1 MQAKDEEIYKKIEE
15 IYNTEKGK
23 PFIIHLVRSFLP
35 INRSTFMLSNPKN
48 KKMKCAVTGT
58 PLVSK
63 GDLFK
68 FNVENV
74 DEIFKN
80 ISDRLLGK
88 TTENIVVDNFKGKL
102 FAIEC
107 KNSDKVVC
115 LQVVQQLYNFTCTEL
130 LKGNKHIEFVLK
142 DEQRKELAKKTNK
155 EESFVNIPNHVI
167 SDEPKS
173 KTQVFEQ
180 KKAFADRNKTNKPS
194 QSNNQNNE
202 YKKPEVV
209 RSTTSLGDFSSLQ
222 KLKEQME
229 SKGN

>member
-1 MQAKDEEIYKKIEE
+1 MQTKDEEIYKKIEE

-107 KNSDKVVC
+107 QNSDKVVC

-130 LKGNKHIEFVLK
+130 LKGNKNIEYILK
-142 DEQRKELAKKTNK
+142 DEQKKELAKNSSKQ
-155 EESFVNIPNHVI
+155 ESFIEKPNQVK

-173 KTQVFEQ
+173 KIAVFEQ
-180 KKAFADRNKTNKPS
+180 KKAFADRNKYNSPS
-194 QSNNQNNE
+194 VNNQNNE
-202 YKKPEVV
+202 SKKPEVV
-209 RSTTSLGDFSSLQ
+209 HSTTSLGDFSSLQ

-229 SKGN
+229 SKGL

>member
-1 MQAKDEEIYKKIEE
+1 MQTKDEEIYKKIEE

-35 INRSTFMLSNPKN
+35 INRSTFMLSNSKN
-48 KKMKCAVTGT
+48 KKMKCAVMGT

-63 GDLFK
+63 DELFK

-88 TTENIVVDNFKGKL
+88 TTQNIVVDNFKGKL

-107 KNSDKVVC
+107 EKSDKVVC

-130 LKGNKHIEFVLK
+130 LKGNKNIEFVLK
-142 DEQRKELAKKTNK
+142 DEQRKELAKYSSK
-155 EESFVNIPNHVI
+155 EESFVEKPNQVK

-173 KTQVFEQ
+173 KIAVFEQ
-180 KKAFADRNKTNKPS
+180 KKAFADRNKSNSPS
-194 QSNNQNNE
+194 VNSQNNE
-202 YKKPEVV
+202 SKKPEVV
-209 RSTTSLGDFSSLQ
+209 HSTTSLGDFSSLQ

-229 SKGN
+229 SKGL

>member
-1 MQAKDEEIYKKIEE
+1 MQTKDEEIYKKIEE

-107 KNSDKVVC
+107 ENSDKVVC

-130 LKGNKHIEFVLK
+130 LKGNKNIEFVLK
-142 DEQRKELAKKTNK
+142 DEQRKELAKNSSK
-155 EESFVNIPNHVI
+155 EESFVEKPNQVK

-173 KTQVFEQ
+173 KIAVFEQ
-180 KKAFADRNKTNKPS
+180 KKAFADRNKSNSPS
-194 QSNNQNNE
+194 VNNQNNE
-202 YKKPEVV
+202 SKKPEVV
-209 RSTTSLGDFSSLQ
+209 HSTTSLGDFSSLQ

-229 SKGN
+229 SKGL

>member
-1 MQAKDEEIYKKIEE
+1 MQTKDEEIYKKIEE

-107 KNSDKVVC
+107 QNSDKVVC

-130 LKGNKHIEFVLK
+130 LKGNKNIEYILK
-142 DEQRKELAKKTNK
+142 DEQRKELAKNSSK
-155 EESFVNIPNHVI
+155 EESFVEKPNQVK

-173 KTQVFEQ
+173 KIAVFEQ
-180 KKAFADRNKTNKPS
+180 KKAFADRNKSNSPS
-194 QSNNQNNE
+194 FNNQNNE
-202 YKKPEVV
+202 SKKPEVV
-209 RSTTSLGDFSSLQ
+209 HSTTSLGDFSSLQ

-229 SKGN
+229 SKGL

>member
-1 MQAKDEEIYKKIEE
+1 MQTKDEEIYKKIEE

-23 PFIIHLVRSFLP
+23 PFIIHLIRSFLP
-35 INRSTFMLSNPKN
+35 INRSTFMLSNSKN
-48 KKMKCAVTGT
+48 KKMKCAVMGT
-58 PLVSK
+58 PLISK
-63 GDLFK
+63 GELIK
-68 FNVENV
+68 FNIENI

-107 KNSDKVVC
+107 QNSDKVVC

-130 LKGNKHIEFVLK
+130 LKGNKNIEFILR
-142 DEQRKELAKKTNK
+142 DEQRKELAKQSTK
-155 EESFVNIPNHVI
+155 EDSFVDKPNQVK
-167 SDEPKS
+167 SDAPKS
-173 KTQVFEQ
+173 KIDVFEQ
-180 KKAFADRNKTNKPS
+180 KKAFAERNKSNKPS
-194 QSNNQNNE
+194 VNTQNND

-209 RSTTSLGDFSSLQ
+209 HSTTSLGDFSSLQ

-229 SKGN
+229 SKGL

>member
-1 MQAKDEEIYKKIEE
+1 MQTKDEEIYKKIEE

-48 KKMKCAVTGT
+48 KKMKCAVMGT

-88 TTENIVVDNFKGKL
+88 TTQNIVVDNFKGKL

-107 KNSDKVVC
+107 QNSDKVVC
-115 LQVVQQLYNFTCTEL
+115 LQVVQQLYNFTCYEL
-130 LKGNKHIEFVLK
+130 LKGNKNIEFVLK
-142 DEQRKELAKKTNK
+142 DEQRKEVAKYSSKQ
-155 EESFVNIPNHVI
+155 ESFVEKQNQVK

-173 KTQVFEQ
+173 KVAVFEQ
-180 KKAFADRNKTNKPS
+180 KKAFADRNKYNSPS
-194 QSNNQNNE
+194 VNNQNNE
-202 YKKPEVV
+202 SKKNESIH
-209 RSTTSLGDFSSLQ
+209 STTSLGDFSSLQ

-229 SKGN
+229 SKGL

>member
-1 MQAKDEEIYKKIEE
+1 MQTKDEEIYKKIEE

-35 INRSTFMLSNPKN
+35 INRSIFMLSNSKN
-48 KKMKCAVTGT
+48 KKLKCAVTGN

-63 GDLFK
+63 DELIK
-68 FNVENV
+68 FNIENR

-80 ISDRLLGK
+80 MSDRLLGK
-88 TTENIVVDNFKGKL
+88 STENIVLDNFKGKL

-107 KNSDKVVC
+107 QNSDKVVC

-130 LKGNKHIEFVLK
+130 LKGNKNIEYILK
-142 DEQRKELAKKTNK
+142 DEQRKELAKNSSKQ
-155 EESFVNIPNHVI
+155 ESFVEKPNQVK

-173 KTQVFEQ
+173 KIAVFEQ
-180 KKAFADRNKTNKPS
+180 KKAFADRNKSNNPS
-194 QSNNQNNE
+194 VNNQNNE
-202 YKKPEVV
+202 SKKPEVV
-209 RSTTSLGDFSSLQ
+209 HSTTSLGDFSSLQ

-229 SKGN
+229 SKGL

>member
-1 MQAKDEEIYKKIEE
+1 MQNKDEEIYKKIEE

-48 KKMKCAVTGT
+48 KKMKCAVTGN

-107 KNSDKVVC
+107 QNSDKVIC

-142 DEQRKELAKKTNK
+142 DEQKKELAKNSSKQ
-155 EESFVNIPNHVI
+155 ESFIEKPNQVK

-173 KTQVFEQ
+173 KIAVFEQ
-180 KKAFADRNKTNKPS
+180 KKAFADRNKSNSPS
-194 QSNNQNNE
+194 VNNQNNE
-202 YKKPEVV
+202 SKKTEVV
-209 RSTTSLGDFSSLQ
+209 HSTTSLGDFSSLQ

-229 SKGN
+229 NKGL

>member
-1 MQAKDEEIYKKIEE
+1 MQTKDEEIYKKIEE

-48 KKMKCAVTGT
+48 KKMKCAVMGT

-88 TTENIVVDNFKGKL
+88 TTQNIVVDNFKGKL

-107 KNSDKVVC
+107 QNSDKVVC
-115 LQVVQQLYNFTCTEL
+115 LQVVQQLYNFTCSEL
-130 LKGNKHIEFVLK
+130 LKGNKNIEFVLK
-142 DEQRKELAKKTNK
+142 DEQRKEVAKYSSKQ
-155 EESFVNIPNHVI
+155 ESFVEKQNQVK

-173 KTQVFEQ
+173 KVAVFEQ
-180 KKAFADRNKTNKPS
+180 KKAFADRNKSNSPS
-194 QSNNQNNE
+194 VNNQNNE
-202 YKKPEVV
+202 SKKPEVIH
-209 RSTTSLGDFSSLQ
+209 STTSLGDFSSLQ

-229 SKGN
+229 SKGL

>member
-1 MQAKDEEIYKKIEE
+1 MQTKDEEIYKKIEE

-35 INRSTFMLSNPKN
+35 INRSTFMLSNSKN
-48 KKMKCAVTGT
+48 KKMKCAVMGT

-63 GDLFK
+63 DELIK
-68 FNVENV
+68 FNIENR

-80 ISDRLLGK
+80 MSDRLLGK
-88 TTENIVVDNFKGKL
+88 STENIVVDNFKGKL

-107 KNSDKVVC
+107 EKSDKVVC

-130 LKGNKHIEFVLK
+130 LKGNKNIEFVLK
-142 DEQRKELAKKTNK
+142 DEQRKELAKYSSK
-155 EESFVNIPNHVI
+155 EESFVEKPNQVK
-167 SDEPKS
+167 SDAPKS
-173 KTQVFEQ
+173 KTEVFEQ
-180 KKAFADRNKTNKPS
+180 KKAFAERNKSNNP
-194 QSNNQNNE
+194 SNNQNND

-209 RSTTSLGDFSSLQ
+209 HSTTSLGDFGSLQ

-229 SKGN
+229 SKGL